1 LIFDNDLSNSD
12 KPEAAVRTLGPNSLS
27 SILVTILKLAG
38 AFVAI
43 GVVATVAIWLMTIG
57 VAVFNH
63 GHPLTGEFM
72 GTKDV
77 PTLFARVPLLTYH
90 ALAALCAL
98 LVIRR
103 LQNLLTSFVASD
115 PFAPDNA
122 GHLRVIWVTLLVV
135 EVAKLFASGLSHA
148 LSPFAQGAVL
158 PQSMVI
164 DNPVDLQRWFL
175 IFVII
180 VLAEVFRIGAALRKE
195 TELTV

>member
-1 LIFDNDLSNSD
+1 M
-12 KPEAAVRTLGPNSLS
+12 
-27 SILVTILKLAG
+27 
-38 AFVAI
+38 AI

-63 GHPLTGEFM
+63 GHQLTGAFM
-72 GTKDV
+72 GTKDI
-77 PTLFARVPLLTYH
+77 PTLLARVPLLTYH

-103 LQNLLTSFVASD
+103 LQQLLTSFIAND

-122 GHLRVIWVTLLVV
+122 GHLRVIWVTLLIV
-135 EVAKLFASGLSHA
+135 EVAKLLASGISHA
-148 LSPFAQGAVL
+148 LVPIARGVVL

-164 DNPVDLQRWFL
+164 DDPVDLQRWFL

-195 TELTV
+195 NELTV

>member
-1 LIFDNDLSNSD
+1 MQ
-12 KPEAAVRTLGPNSLS
+12 ALGPRSLS
-27 SILVTILKLAG
+27 SILVTVLKLAG
-38 AFVAI
+38 ALVAI
-43 GVVATVAIWLMTIG
+43 GIVATVFIWLMTVG
-57 VAVFNH
+57 VAVAH
-63 GHPLTGEFM
+63 LGHPLPAGFM
-72 GTKDV
+72 GAKDV
-77 PTLFARVPLLTYH
+77 PTLLTRLPLLTYH

-103 LQNLLTSFVASD
+103 LQQLLASFVANE

-135 EVAKLFASGLSHA
+135 EVAKLFASGFSRA
-148 LSPFAQGAVL
+148 LLPLAQGAVL

-164 DNPVDLQRWFL
+164 ENPVDLQKWFL